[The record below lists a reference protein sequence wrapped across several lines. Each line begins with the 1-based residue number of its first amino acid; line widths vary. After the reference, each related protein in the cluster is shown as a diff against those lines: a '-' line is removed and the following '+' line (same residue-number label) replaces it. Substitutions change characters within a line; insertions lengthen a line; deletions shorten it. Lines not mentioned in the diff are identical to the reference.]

1 MKSWSL
7 IALAL
12 LASPVFGRALPVAS
26 EQDSAEAVRRS
37 DEPET
42 PVKKRHGGGSCGHDE
57 QTFGNLSYC
66 EDLCR
71 GGGCAPHTVDA
82 GILAGG
88 NVIQIYEC
96 IC

>member
-1 MKSWSL
+1 MRFRSV
-7 IALAL
+7 IALSL
-12 LASPVFGRALPVAS
+12 LASPVFGLALPTS
-26 EQDSAEAVRRS
+26 REPIHRS

-42 PVKKRHGGGSCGHDE
+42 LAKRQKGGACGHDE

-66 EDLCR
+66 QDACR
-71 GGGCAPHTVDA
+71 GGGCAPHIIDT

-88 NVIQIYEC
+88 GVVEIYEC